1 MSGLF
6 RKRSGEQPEA
16 ETVIGKSKPSSKGD
30 DSTGVASLEEGA
42 TLIARNTRLSGSVSF
57 SDQLYVNGT
66 VEGDITATGDD
77 STVVVCDCGIVKGE
91 IRAPNVVIDGLV
103 EGDVFASIRVELAA
117 RARVV
122 GDVHYN
128 LVEMQLGS
136 VVNGQM
142 VSLADEVS
150 EAKLVKPASTPL
162 DVASTVLDAEDAPTH
177 N

>member
-6 RKRSGEQPEA
+6 KKRNVSQTEDAP
-16 ETVIGKSKPSSKGD
+16 VIGKVKTPSKNETTPGPVGQD
-30 DSTGVASLEEGA
+30 IGA
-42 TLIARNTRLSGSVSF
+42 TLIARNTTLMGNVTF
-57 SDQLYVNGT
+57 SDKVYVNGT
-66 VEGDITATGDD
+66 VEGDITAPDD
-77 STVVVCDCGIVKGE
+77 ESSTIVVCDTGVVKGE

-103 EGDVFASIRVELAA
+103 EGDVFASTRIELAA

-150 EAKLVKPASTPL
+150 KAKLVKPA
-162 DVASTVLDAEDAPTH
+162 ANNAGDAKG
-177 N
+177 NGR

>member
-6 RKRSGEQPEA
+6 RKRNGGQPEG
-16 ETVIGKSKPSSKGD
+16 ETVIGKSKSSSKGD
-30 DSTGVASLEEGA
+30 DPSRVASLEEGA
-42 TLIARNTRLSGSVSF
+42 TLIARNTRLLGSVNF

-66 VEGDITATGDD
+66 VEGDITAAGDD
-77 STVVVCDCGIVKGE
+77 STVVVCDSGVVKGE

-103 EGDVFASIRVELAA
+103 EGDVFASARVELAA

-150 EAKLVKPASTPL
+150 EAKLVKSASAPL
-162 DVASTVLDAEDAPTH
+162 DVASTVQDAEGAG
-177 N
+177 